1 MKLLFY
7 TPVDLRAGLGCE
19 RWHCDVTNS
28 LKSQFNDEI
37 EIVTGNIGY
46 TRWDDEYLRSQLKNT
61 KNTRLEYINWF
72 SSLIP
77 TSKTLLTLYRKF
89 LWADAIH
96 FIHGFIGQDIIMA
109 FLKLLTG
116 KKIVVGHH
124 APILH
129 TSRIHNLYM
138 EFISRP
144 VLKMFDYHM
153 VLNKKDKILLKSWG
167 ISNVYF
173 IPSGV
178 RVEKFLSLPRT
189 SHDKLNFLSIGR
201 YDTPQKG
208 FDLAVKAIELFN
220 KKYPNNN
227 SIFKFLGSGS
237 SIIDDYAA
245 KNKNILNLGFIKY
258 ENVPRIYEESDV
270 FLLSSREEPFGL
282 ILVEAWSSGIPVL
295 ATKTEGPLDML
306 KGGKNGWFIEEIT
319 AQSINDAITTIYQRW
334 VKSKKFLR
342 SMETACRQ
350 TGKKYNINTTAQKLR
365 SLFIMNYRT

>member
-19 RWHCDVTNS
+19 RWHCDITNS
-28 LKSQFNDEI
+28 LKSRFNDEI
-37 EIVTGNIGY
+37 EIVTGNVGHV
-46 TRWDDEYLRSQLKNT
+46 RWDDEYLKFQLKNT

-77 TSKTLLTLYRKF
+77 TPKTLFDLYRKF
-89 LWADAIH
+89 LWADAVH

-116 KKIVVGHH
+116 KRIVVGHH

-129 TSRIHNLYM
+129 TSRVHNLYM
-138 EFISRP
+138 NLISRP
-144 VLKMFDYHM
+144 ILKIFDYHM
-153 VLNKKDKILLKSWG
+153 VLNKKDKILLESWE
-167 ISNVYF
+167 IKNVHF

-178 RVEKFLSLPRT
+178 RVEKFLKLKRKRHT
-189 SHDKLNFLSIGR
+189 TLNFLSSGR
-201 YDTPQKG
+201 FDTPQKG
-208 FDLAVKAIELFN
+208 FDLAVKAIEIFN

-227 SIFKFLGSGS
+227 SIFRFLGSGS
-237 SIIDDYAA
+237 SIIDNHAF
-245 KNKNILNLGFIKY
+245 KNKNILNLGFMKY
-258 ENVPRIYEESDV
+258 ENVPKIYEESDV
-270 FLLSSREEPFGL
+270 FLLSSRKEPFGL
-282 ILVEAWSSGIPVL
+282 ILVEAWSSGMPVL

-306 KGGKNGWFIEEIT
+306 KEGKNGWFIEEIT
-319 AQSINDAITTIYQRW
+319 AQSISDAVTTIYQRW
-334 VKSKKFLR
+334 IKSKKFLR

-365 SLFIMNYRT
+365 SLLSVN